1 MSIEVE
7 VYGNE
12 QIPGHKSNVIEYSYS
27 EEATPVIPGDS
38 SGGIGSISFSTL
50 DDAATSMLMYGD
62 TAHLF
67 DSHNGSIT
75 GKIESVNGSDG
86 VASFSG
92 VSDLVRLNILGDV
105 PFMDSTLGIVVETIF
120 ATAGI
125 LAGFDIDDTLA
136 SIPVISPEYSG
147 DLWVFLKELCT
158 AYEFEITLI
167 DDVIT
172 VRPLRQ
178 NTINLFDTISD
189 SWSVSG
195 ANQAQTVEVNYYNY
209 ASVTN
214 ELVYPK
220 GGWTKD
226 VQVYQVDAAQTLTID
241 LKLDY
246 YLSSVTQPVLQ
257 DTVGRYDTGSVYCV
271 AGNDGLPIT
280 AAEWSAYGGSLNV
293 AIDPD
298 DSSLLHVTIVG
309 ANLTDIGP
317 FRIAVSAGPSDYYS
331 SLRITGTGLAFD
343 KQTISVPTGLT
354 ADETSSKVGITIDN
368 KFISTKAQAYDAG
381 KRAILQYGMP
391 KVGYS
396 FSAPN
401 IGDFLTA
408 PGTILYTHFFEY
420 DEQVGTE
427 LFSQVDSS
435 IGTWDFTKFDDHLST
450 SIVDGVTYQ
459 MFGNV
464 NGSRIKYRDSWYRVR
479 SANITPTTVDAS
491 ADWDNLFDDFNT
503 VNTDNTFTTFNGTFD
518 QLTFTDFHLVP
529 MRSA

>member
-27 EEATPVIPGDS
+27 EEATPVVPGDS

-50 DDAATSMLMYGD
+50 DDATTSILMYGD

-86 VASFSG
+86 VTSFSG

-105 PFMDSTLGIVVETIF
+105 PFMDSTLGVVVETIF

-125 LAGFDIDDTLA
+125 LTGFDIDATLA

-147 DLWVFLKELCT
+147 DLWVFLKELCA

-167 DDVIT
+167 DDIIT

-178 NTINLFDTISD
+178 NSINLFDTISD

-195 ANQAQTVEVNYYNY
+195 AQQAQTVEVNYYNY

-220 GGWTKD
+220 GGWNKD

-246 YLSSVTQPVLQ
+246 YLSSVVQP
-257 DTVGRYDTGSVYCV
+257 TVQNTVTKDESTHSYYCV
-271 AGNDGLPIT
+271 AKNDGTALP
-280 AAEWSAYGGSLNV
+280 AAEWTDNGGSLV
-293 AIDPD
+293 VEIDPD
-298 DSSLLHVTIVG
+298 DSSLLHVIITG
-309 ANLTDIGP
+309 ANLPAIGP
-317 FRIAVSAGPSDYYS
+317 FRIAVSSSYETYS
-331 SLRITGTGLAFD
+331 SLRILGSGLAFD

-354 ADETSSKVGITIDN
+354 AAETSSKVGITIDN

-408 PGTILYTHFFEY
+408 PGTIVYTHFFEY

-427 LFSQVDSS
+427 LFSQVDTS
-435 IGTWDFTKFDDHLST
+435 IGTWNFLEFDEHLPT
-450 SIVDGVTYQ
+450 TVVDGVTYQ

-491 ADWDNLFDDFNT
+491 ADWDNLFSDFNT
-503 VNTDNTFTTFNGTFD
+503 VNNAKTFTTFNGTFN